1 MAGGWGGWGAAE
13 GGGGGWACGGACG
26 GWDGCG
32 AACNSVTYACVAMP
46 TVGKMIIN
54 KAFSFFFFLLAWE
67 EGGRGEREEE
77 GEKEGKTRIN
87 LQAEETRDSSW
98 LPRDTFGFISNL
110 ITSQGW
116 CKI

>member
-1 MAGGWGGWGAAE
+1 MK
-13 GGGGGWACGGACG
+13 
-26 GWDGCG
+26 
-32 AACNSVTYACVAMP
+32 
-46 TVGKMIIN
+46 KMINAIREIQL
-54 KAFSFFFFLLAWE
+54 KCLGGVE
-67 EGGRGEREEE
+67 EETWAEREEE

-110 ITSQGW
+110 ITSRGW